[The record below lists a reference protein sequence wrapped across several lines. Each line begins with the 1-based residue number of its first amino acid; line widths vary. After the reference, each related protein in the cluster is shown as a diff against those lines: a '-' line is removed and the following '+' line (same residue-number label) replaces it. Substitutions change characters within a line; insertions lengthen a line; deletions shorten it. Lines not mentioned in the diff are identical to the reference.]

1 MKYWLMKTE
10 PETFSIDDLQKEGRT
25 IWSGVRN
32 FQVRNMIRDE
42 MKVDDMCFIYH
53 SSCKDV
59 GIAGVGKIVSE
70 SYFDP
75 TQFDKKSEYF
85 DIKSTE
91 DKKKNNA
98 KKLWYVVDVEF
109 VSKFSK
115 IFSLKEIRENKNLQN
130 MKVLQ
135 KGSRLSINEVSKK
148 DFEYIL
154 NEKNKYNDKMI

>member
-1 MKYWLMKTE
+1 MKTE

-42 MKVDDMCFIYH
+42 INVDDMCFIYH
-53 SSCKDV
+53 SSCKNV
-59 GIAGVGKIVSE
+59 GIAGIGKIVTE
-70 SYFDP
+70 PYFDL
-75 TQFDKKSEYF
+75 TQFDKNSEYF
-85 DIKSTE
+85 DVKSTE

-98 KKLWYVVDVEF
+98 KNLWYVVDVEF
-109 VSKFSK
+109 VSKLPK

-148 DFEYIL
+148 DFEFIL
-154 NEKNKYNDKMI
+154 RSQIISL